1 MKSYNERIQW
11 YRDFMIKNENVTS
24 RFISDYVNYLKR
36 WFGDGPCDGVSDFAT
51 RIKWKCEPMPI
62 NVYLYE

>member
-1 MKSYNERIQW
+1 MKSYTERIQW
-11 YRDFMIKNENVTS
+11 YRDFMIKNENATS
-24 RFISDYVNYLKR
+24 RFVSDYVSYLKR

>member
-1 MKSYNERIQW
+1 MKSYTERIQW
-11 YRDFMIKNENVTS
+11 YRDFMIKNENATS
-24 RFISDYVNYLKR
+24 RFVSDYVSYLKR

-51 RIKWKCEPMPI
+51 RIKWKCEPMPM

>member
-1 MKSYNERIQW
+1 MKSYTERIQW
-11 YRDFMIKNENVTS
+11 YRDFMIKNENATS
-24 RFISDYVNYLKR
+24 RFVSEYVNYLKR
-36 WFGDGPCDGVSDFAT
+36 WFGDGPCDGVSDFAM

>member
-1 MKSYNERIQW
+1 MKNYDERIEW
-11 YRDFMIKNENVTS
+11 YRDFMIKNANATS
-24 RFISDYVNYLKR
+24 RFISEYVNYLKR
-36 WFGDGPCDGVSDFAT
+36 LFGEGPCDGVSDFAT

>member
-1 MKSYNERIQW
+1 MKSYTERIQW
-11 YRDFMIKNENVTS
+11 YRDFMIKNENATS

-51 RIKWKCEPMPI
+51 RIKWKCEPMSI

>member
-1 MKSYNERIQW
+1 MKNYDERIQW

-51 RIKWKCEPMPI
+51 RIKWKREPMPI

>member
-11 YRDFMIKNENVTS
+11 YRDFMIKNENATS
-24 RFISDYVNYLKR
+24 GFISEYVNYLKR

>member
-1 MKSYNERIQW
+1 MKNYDERIQW
-11 YRDFMIKNENVTS
+11 YRDFMIKNENATS
-24 RFISDYVNYLKR
+24 RFISEYVNYLKR
-36 WFGDGPCDGVSDFAT
+36 WFGEGPCDGVSDFVT

>member
-11 YRDFMIKNENVTS
+11 YRDFMIKNENANS
-24 RFISDYVNYLKR
+24 RFISEYVNYLKR

-51 RIKWKCEPMPI
+51 RIKWKCEPMSI

>member
-1 MKSYNERIQW
+1 MKSYTERIQW

-24 RFISDYVNYLKR
+24 RFVSEYVNYLKR
-36 WFGDGPCDGVSDFAT
+36 WFGEGPCDGVSDFAT

>member
-11 YRDFMIKNENVTS
+11 YRDFMIKNENATS
-24 RFISDYVNYLKR
+24 RFISEYVNYLKR
-36 WFGDGPCDGVSDFAT
+36 WFGNGPCDGVSDFAT
-51 RIKWKCEPMPI
+51 RIKWKCELMPI

>member
-11 YRDFMIKNENVTS
+11 YRDFMIKNENANS
-24 RFISDYVNYLKR
+24 RFISEYVNYLKR
-36 WFGDGPCDGVSDFAT
+36 WFGEGPCDGVSDFAT

>member
-11 YRDFMIKNENVTS
+11 YRDFMIKNENATS
-24 RFISDYVNYLKR
+24 RFVSEYVNYLKR
-36 WFGDGPCDGVSDFAT
+36 WFGEGPCDGVSDFAA